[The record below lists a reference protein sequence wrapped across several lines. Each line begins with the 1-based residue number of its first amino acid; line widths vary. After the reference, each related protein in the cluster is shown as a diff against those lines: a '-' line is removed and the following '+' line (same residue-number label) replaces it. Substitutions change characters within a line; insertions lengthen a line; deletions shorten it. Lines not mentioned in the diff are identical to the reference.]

1 MIKRSF
7 IGLTTP
13 RLKCD
18 LVEPGPREPEMIP
31 MPPRLILM
39 LDEALDS
46 TKERC
51 IRRGDTAKKGERL
64 FLYKE
69 STCYVTAPTS
79 GTITSIASFTGDFG
93 KSATYLVLEKDG
105 KDEPTEDISAFA
117 DIPDLA
123 SADGALRSL
132 PGAPPLELL
141 ASPNSEIKKIVICG
155 MDSDLMSTTR
165 QYLAA
170 KRMDD
175 VKDGIEILKNMTGI
189 SNVFMAI
196 PENLAQLSAFQGMN
210 TINLGEDYVG
220 TLPQMIM
227 KKHLGIEPVAGS
239 TCEDLGVCFMSIEAV
254 LSLAL
259 AYKEKAPV
267 FNKLITVIGKDGV
280 TRRVNALIGTPL
292 HRIFSQLGLELQEMD
307 RIIIGGPLKGFSAY
321 SMYHPVQPNMDT
333 IILQDREVIPGVSDY
348 PCINCGKCVRICP
361 AGIPVNLLVRYLEA
375 NLYQEAVD
383 SFDLDACI
391 ECGLCSYVCTAK
403 IPIFQYIRLGKHEQ
417 LMLEAEME
425 TEAENA

>member
-31 MPPRLILM
+31 MPPRLILL

-69 STCYVTAPTS
+69 STRYVTAPTS

-93 KSATYLVLEKDG
+93 KNATYLVLEKDG

-117 DIPDLA
+117 DVPDLA
-123 SADGALRSL
+123 SADGALRTL

-141 ASPNSEIKKIVICG
+141 ASPDSGIKKIVISG

-170 KRMDD
+170 KCMDD
-175 VKDGIEILKNMTGI
+175 IRDGMEILKSMTGI
-189 SNVFMAI
+189 TDVYMAI
-196 PENLAQLSAFQGMN
+196 PKNLAQLSAFQGMN
-210 TINLGEDYVG
+210 TIKLSGEYVA

-227 KKHLGIEPVAGS
+227 KKHLGIAPVAGS
-239 TCEDLGVCFMSIEAV
+239 TCEAQGVCFMSIEAV
-254 LSLAL
+254 LSMARS
-259 AYKEKAPV
+259 YKDKAPV
-267 FNKLITVIGKDGV
+267 FDKVVSVIGKDGI
-280 TRRVNALIGTPL
+280 TRRVKAFIGTPI
-292 HRIFSQLGLELQEMD
+292 HRILSQLGLEAQEMD
-307 RIIIGGPLKGFSAY
+307 RVIIGGPLKGFSAY
-321 SMYHPVQPNMDT
+321 TLYHPVQPDMDT
-333 IILQDREVIPGVSDY
+333 IILQDREEIPGVSDY

-361 AGIPVNLLVRYLEA
+361 AGVPVNLLVRYLEA

-383 SFDLDACI
+383 NFDLDACI
-391 ECGLCSYVCTAK
+391 DCGLCSYVCTAK
-403 IPIFQYIRLGKHEQ
+403 MPIFQYIRLGKHEQ